1 MLKLVRSYSSSLS
14 RMFSSTEIQVIHNQ
28 KLKEF
33 SLGSSK
39 DKAVLQYKEISP
51 SIIELEHT
59 IVPESLQGQG
69 IGKLLAE
76 AALEYAIDMKLKVK
90 VSCGFVKTYL
100 EKYPKPEFKAVL
112 LDKYFFFFNF
122 NKIAPQRYT

>member
-14 RMFSSTEIQVIHNQ
+14 RMFSSAEIQVIHNQ

-33 SLGSSK
+33 SLGNSK

-51 SIIELEHT
+51 SVIELEHT

-90 VSCGFVKTYL
+90 VSCDFVKTYL

-112 LDKYFFFFNF
+112 LDK
-122 NKIAPQRYT
+122 